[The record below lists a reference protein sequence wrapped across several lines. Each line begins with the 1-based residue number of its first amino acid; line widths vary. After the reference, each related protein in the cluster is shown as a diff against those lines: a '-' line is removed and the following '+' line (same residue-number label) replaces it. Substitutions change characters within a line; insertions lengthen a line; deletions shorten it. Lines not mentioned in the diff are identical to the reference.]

1 MVLTQIDLQQNP
13 VTANPSTYVF
23 TLFAQHIVPRDGEVW
38 VGSLIR
44 ALETVGFRSGTVRTL
59 VSRMQRRGYLRSRRC
74 GRHSFYRLTTAGHKE
89 VRWGRDR
96 VLVPPDDE
104 WDGKWTVVVYSVPER
119 ERQRRDAL
127 RCSLTRLGFGA
138 LAPGTW
144 VSPRPLSPQANEA
157 WEKLEVQEYLEVF
170 RAKHVGPS
178 DACALIARAWPR
190 LSTVGEQCLAY
201 VARYLPQLH
210 RCQTGDMDDEEC
222 FATRLHSFCEFVP
235 IAIDDPALP
244 SALLPEDWPRPRAQT
259 LLGQLQKSMSSPS
272 RKFFDAICD
281 VKGWSNEYRE

>member
-1 MVLTQIDLQQNP
+1 MVQTQTDPQQS
-13 VTANPSTYVF
+13 VVAVNPSTYVF
-23 TLFAQHIVPRDGEVW
+23 TLFAQHVVPCDQEVW

-59 VSRMQRRGYLRSRRC
+59 VSRMQRRGYLQSRRC
-74 GRHSFYRLTTAGHKE
+74 GRHSFYHLTPAGHRE

-104 WDGKWTVVVYSVPER
+104 WDGRWTVVVYSVPER

-144 VSPRPLSPQANEA
+144 VSPRPLPPQASET
-157 WEKLEVQEYLEVF
+157 WQKLEVQEYLEVF
-170 RAKHVGPS
+170 RAVHVGPS
-178 DACALIARAWPR
+178 DARALIARAWPR
-190 LSTVGEQCLAY
+190 LSTVAEQCQAY
-201 VARYLPQLH
+201 TALYQPELE
-210 RCQTGDMDDEEC
+210 RCQTGRMDAEEC
-222 FATRLHSFCEFVP
+222 FAIRLRAFCEFVP

-244 SALLPEDWPRPRAQT
+244 SALLPTDWPRPQAQT
-259 LLGQLQKSMSSPS
+259 LLTQLETSMSSSS
-272 RKFFDAICD
+272 RRFFDAICN
-281 VKGWSNEYRE
+281 VKG